1 MVWRRDSHFTHCPRL
16 SSDLCCCGNKF
27 VAVPD
32 GLELLRNGELRLR
45 VRERN
50 VWLLHKVWKKLNS
63 NNINKRISARVL
75 NVFSAHSWKD
85 TYKLSVFVGYQD
97 VHLRALGADDL
108 TVQRIVAQV
117 DMATIGLVDGDGGH
131 FTHDLKNPTK
141 CQISLWTRDGCWS
154 PCWDL
159 FLLHLMGVLNFSG
172 AALWP
177 KTERLALCSYMN
189 MKQGAHK
196 KCIDVQ
202 QKPSEEW

>member
-63 NNINKRISARVL
+63 KNINKRISARVL

-131 FTHDLKNPTK
+131 FTHDLKKSNKMSNLPVNTRRLLITMLRF
-141 CQISLWTRDGCWS
+141 ISAASDGSIEFQWS
-154 PCWDL
+154 CSVAKNWAACIVQ
-159 FLLHLMGVLNFSG
+159 LHEYETG
-172 AALWP
+172 
-177 KTERLALCSYMN
+177 CS
-189 MKQGAHK
+189 
-196 KCIDVQ
+196 
-202 QKPSEEW
+202 